1 MLKELILFVG
11 DVSEELSAVAKKFD
25 PSAILLNN
33 DNYNHYFEKSISVTN
48 TFYTSLG
55 DLNLSIDKIF
65 LIFYNADKI
74 YYYPPDKWSDGKKID
89 LCSVTT
95 SIHGLTEYLL
105 SIVNKLKNNVENLN
119 LSYLNIE
126 KFISTVDCRKNDNP
140 QLWVAGC
147 SIADGYGVDKK
158 ERFGQL
164 IADELNIPVSFLT
177 SPGSSI
183 EWAGNQILLSDIRE
197 NDIVVWGLTQE
208 SRFEWWSDITNAPV
222 KLQARRI
229 EDFQKNY
236 KNILHLTEQ
245 SAKNIILDCS
255 NQIYKSL
262 QKIYQVI
269 NFSKKI
275 KFKLLVVGLI
285 DSDTLTVFL
294 NDCNSY
300 IRYVNINGP
309 FIYVD
314 TSDDNIHPGPKQHQL
329 FADFC
334 LDQFRERNFIEGN
347 LP

>member
-1 MLKELILFVG
+1 MHKLILFVG
-11 DVSEELSAVAKKFD
+11 DVNEELSVVAKKFD
-25 PSAILLNN
+25 QSAILLNT

-89 LCSVTT
+89 LYSVTT
-95 SIHGLTEYLL
+95 ATQGLTEYLL
-105 SIVNKLKNNVENLN
+105 SITNKLKNNVKNLN
-119 LSYLNIE
+119 LPHITIE
-126 KFISTVDCRKNDNP
+126 KFISTVDNRKNDNP
-140 QLWVAGC
+140 QLWIAGC
-147 SIADGYGVDKK
+147 SISDGVGVEKK

-164 IADELNIPVSFLT
+164 IADKLHMPVSFLT

-197 NDIVVWGLTQE
+197 NDIVVWGLTDE
-208 SRFEWWSDITNAPV
+208 SRFEWWSDISDAPV
-222 KLQARRI
+222 KLLSSRI

-236 KNILHLTEQ
+236 KNKLHLTEQ

-275 KFKLLVVGLI
+275 KFKLLIVGLL

-294 NDCNSY
+294 NGCDSY

-314 TSDDNIHPGPKQHQL
+314 TGNDDMHPGPKQHQL
-329 FADFC
+329 FGDFC
-334 LDQFRERNFIEGN
+334 LEQFKERNFI
-347 LP
+347 